1 MPVALGESVVASL
14 SIRDLLGAAGR
25 FEGEVEELASPL
37 ITIDDGASVTDALKF
52 MVERG
57 VRNLVV
63 VKDRDPYVVND
74 RKVLEYLFGP
84 EAREAISIGGFDSLA
99 KVKVQSLG
107 PIKGR
112 RVSPETTVHDAA
124 RLLSDVET
132 SCLFVDGKILTP
144 WDVVMKGSG
153 LIDKA

>member
-1 MPVALGESVVASL
+1 
-14 SIRDLLGAAGR
+14 
-25 FEGEVEELASPL
+25 
-37 ITIDDGASVTDALKF
+37 

-99 KVKVQSLG
+99 KVKV
-107 PIKGR
+107 
-112 RVSPETTVHDAA
+112 
-124 RLLSDVET
+124 
-132 SCLFVDGKILTP
+132 
-144 WDVVMKGSG
+144 
-153 LIDKA
+153 